1 MVEHAK
7 KDHGKHVRLNC
18 QVMGPNGTMCSWSC
32 SSYMYCM
39 RHHLADYHLL
49 ANTGK
54 CEFPSDNVFVTSTDD
69 PLPKGVSL
77 NYLFNFCSYGF
88 FFLVAFHALRPL

>member
-1 MVEHAK
+1 MVVHAK
-7 KDHGKHVRLNC
+7 KDHKKHVRLNC
-18 QVMGPNGTMCSWSC
+18 KVMGPNGTMCSWSC

-54 CEFPSDNVFVTSTDD
+54 CEFPTDHVFVTSTDD

-88 FFLVAFHALRPL
+88 FFLDSFIAL